1 MSNRSGKFWRFG
13 TVVGLVV
20 ALVVTSFF
28 TLWAW
33 LSNPGGIFRDEAGT
47 NWQFVVETAMSW
59 FIPTFVAVTVIAGL
73 AHLARSA
80 WMSWRSKN

>member
-1 MSNRSGKFWRFG
+1 MNHKWKIMSNRSGKFWRFG

-33 LSNPGGIFRDEAGT
+33 LSNPGGILRLLGL
-47 NWQFVVETAMSW
+47 VVVKVM
-59 FIPTFVAVTVIAGL
+59 VAFDYYYTSGL
-73 AHLARSA
+73 LLIVG
-80 WMSWRSKN
+80 W